1 MLAREYGIIDGEFST
16 LRCVMN
22 RLLKVLGL
30 WLGLWLLVLISL
42 INIMLSSYQTSYK
55 LTCLITLKSLDETEC
70 FICRCAAVQVKLFLF
85 KNMCRSSLVKFHIII
100 IAYKRGYL

>member
-1 MLAREYGIIDGEFST
+1 MLAREYGIIDGEFSN

-22 RLLKVLGL
+22 PLLKVLGL

-55 LTCLITLKSLDETEC
+55 LTCLITLKSVDETEC
-70 FICRCAAVQVKLFLF
+70 FICRCAGVQVKLFLY
-85 KNMCRSSLVKFHIII
+85 KNMCRSSLVTFHVII